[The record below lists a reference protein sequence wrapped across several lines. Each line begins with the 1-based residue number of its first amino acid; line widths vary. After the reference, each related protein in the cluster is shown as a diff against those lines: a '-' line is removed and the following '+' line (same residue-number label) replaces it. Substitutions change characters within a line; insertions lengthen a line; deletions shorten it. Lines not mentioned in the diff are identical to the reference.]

1 MTTQSRTTRL
11 FSRLM
16 PLAMLLAAANL
27 YAESP
32 ISMNLT
38 GAAEV
43 PPVTTTATGKVN
55 ISVLPNRTVSGTID
69 VTGMVPTMAHI
80 HEGAVGKN
88 GPPIITLVKK
98 SDKVFTVP
106 ADAKFSEAQY
116 TSYLAGNLYVNVHS
130 EAHPNGEIRAQL
142 PGKPIRIA
150 N

>member
-1 MTTQSRTTRL
+1 MPTQSRTTRL

-32 ISMNLT
+32 ISMSLT
-38 GAAEV
+38 GTAEV